1 MTATDDTA
9 PGGTELGGTTAGDA
23 NAAAH
28 TTAGE
33 ARQAVARAVLAAAQ
47 AMYAKGLVEGTAG
60 NVSGRVGDGSFCLT
74 PSSLGYETMRAE
86 DLILVDA
93 GGAVVAGDG
102 HPSSEKAL
110 HLACYRRWAEVG
122 GVVHCHPLYASMFAV
137 ARQSIP
143 AAIEEVV
150 IYIGGDVEVCDYH
163 LTGSDELG
171 DAVAAA
177 LGERS
182 AVLMAN
188 HGLVTVGRDPA
199 DALHAALVVERTAH
213 IVWGARLL
221 GTPGAVPEKVNQ
233 DFAGV
238 YRWIRESTWTGG
250 SGN

>member
-1 MTATDDTA
+1 MNAEDRAA
-9 PGGTELGGTTAGDA
+9 PSRSRQE
-23 NAAAH
+23 AA
-28 TTAGE
+28 
-33 ARQAVARAVLAAAQ
+33 QAVLEAAQ

-60 NVSGRVGDGSFCLT
+60 NVSGRVGDGTFCLT
-74 PSSLGYETMRAE
+74 PSSLGYEVMRTS
-86 DLILVDA
+86 DLIFVDA
-93 GGAVVAGDG
+93 GGDVVAGDG

-110 HLACYRRWAEVG
+110 HLACYRQWSEVG

-137 ARQSIP
+137 ARQTIP

-171 DAVAAA
+171 DAVAAT
-177 LGERS
+177 LGRRS

-221 GTPGAVPEKVNQ
+221 GTPGSVPEKVNQ

-238 YRWIRESTWTGG
+238 YRWVRESSWGG
-250 SGN
+250 EA

>member
-1 MTATDDTA
+1 VNAEDRGA
-9 PGGTELGGTTAGDA
+9 PGRSRQ
-23 NAAAH
+23 
-28 TTAGE
+28 E
-33 ARQAVARAVLAAAQ
+33 AARAVLEAAQ

-60 NVSGRVGDGSFCLT
+60 NVSGRVGDGTFCLT
-74 PSSLGYETMRAE
+74 PSSLGYEAMRTS
-86 DLILVDA
+86 DLIFVDA
-93 GGAVVAGDG
+93 GGDAVAGDG

-110 HLACYRRWAEVG
+110 HLACYRRWSEVG

-137 ARQSIP
+137 ARQTIP

-171 DAVAAA
+171 EAVAAE
-177 LGERS
+177 LGRRS

-221 GTPGAVPEKVNQ
+221 GTPRSVPEQVNQ

-238 YRWIRESTWTGG
+238 YRWVRESTWGG
-250 SGN
+250 EA

>member
-1 MTATDDTA
+1 MNAEDRAA
-9 PGGTELGGTTAGDA
+9 PGRSRQDA
-23 NAAAH
+23 A
-28 TTAGE
+28 
-33 ARQAVARAVLAAAQ
+33 QAVLEAAQ

-60 NVSGRVGDGSFCLT
+60 NVSGRVGDGTLCLT
-74 PSSLGYETMRAE
+74 PSSLGYEAMRTS
-86 DLILVDA
+86 DLIFVDA
-93 GGAVVAGDG
+93 GGDVVAGDG

-110 HLACYRRWAEVG
+110 HLACYRQWSEVG

-137 ARQSIP
+137 ARQTIP

-171 DAVAAA
+171 EAVAAE
-177 LGERS
+177 LGQRS

-221 GTPGAVPEKVNQ
+221 GTPGSVPEKVNQ

-238 YRWIRESTWTGG
+238 YRWVRESTWGG
-250 SGN
+250 EV

>member
-1 MTATDDTA
+1 MNAEDRAA
-9 PGGTELGGTTAGDA
+9 PGRSRQDA
-23 NAAAH
+23 A
-28 TTAGE
+28 
-33 ARQAVARAVLAAAQ
+33 QAVLEAAQ

-60 NVSGRVGDGSFCLT
+60 NVSGRVGDGTFCLT
-74 PSSLGYETMRAE
+74 PSSLGYEAMRAS
-86 DLILVDA
+86 DLIFVDA
-93 GGAVVAGDG
+93 GGDVVAGDG

-110 HLACYRRWAEVG
+110 HLACYRQWSEVG

-137 ARQSIP
+137 ARQTIP

-171 DAVAAA
+171 EAVAAA
-177 LGERS
+177 LGRRS

-188 HGLVTVGRDPA
+188 HGLVTVGSDPA
-199 DALHAALVVERTAH
+199 DALHAALVAERTAH

-221 GTPGAVPEKVNQ
+221 GTPGSVPERVNE

-238 YRWIRESTWTGG
+238 YRWVRESSWGG
-250 SGN
+250 EA

>member
-1 MTATDDTA
+1 MNAEDRA
-9 PGGTELGGTTAGDA
+9 GPGRDRQ
-23 NAAAH
+23 
-28 TTAGE
+28 E
-33 ARQAVARAVLAAAQ
+33 AARAVLEAAQ

-60 NVSGRVGDGSFCLT
+60 NVSGRVGDGTFCLT
-74 PSSLGYETMRAE
+74 PSSLGYEAMRTS
-86 DLILVDA
+86 DLIFVDA
-93 GGAVVAGDG
+93 GGDVVAGDG

-110 HLACYRRWAEVG
+110 HLACYRQWSEVG
-122 GVVHCHPLYASMFAV
+122 GVVHCHPLYDSMFAV
-137 ARQSIP
+137 ARQTIP

-171 DAVAAA
+171 DAVAAE
-177 LGERS
+177 LGRRS

-213 IVWGARLL
+213 IVWGARPL
-221 GTPGAVPEKVNQ
+221 GTPGSVPEKVNQ

-238 YRWIRESTWTGG
+238 YRWVRESSWGG
-250 SGN
+250 EA

>member
-1 MTATDDTA
+1 MNTAEGA
-9 PGGTELGGTTAGDA
+9 AGDPR
-23 NAAAH
+23 AA
-28 TTAGE
+28 T
-33 ARQAVARAVLAAAQ
+33 ARAVLAAAK
-47 AMYAKGLVEGTAG
+47 AMYAKGLVEGSAG
-60 NVSGRVGDGSFCLT
+60 NVSGRAGDGTFCLT
-74 PSSLGYETMRAE
+74 PSSLGYETMTPADLTFVTAE
-86 DLILVDA
+86 
-93 GGAVVAGDG
+93 GTVVAGDG

-110 HLACYRRWAEVG
+110 HLACYARWPEVG

-137 ARQSIP
+137 ARQPVP

-171 DAVAAA
+171 EAVAAA

-188 HGLVTVGRDPA
+188 HGLVTVGKDPA

-221 GTPGAVPEKVNQ
+221 GVPGAVPKKVNE
-233 DFAGV
+233 DFAGI
-238 YRWIRESTWTGG
+238 YRWVRESMWKDDR
-250 SGN
+250 

>member
-1 MTATDDTA
+1 MNAEDRAA
-9 PGGTELGGTTAGDA
+9 PSRSRQEVA
-23 NAAAH
+23 
-28 TTAGE
+28 
-33 ARQAVARAVLAAAQ
+33 QAVLETAQ

-60 NVSGRVGDGSFCLT
+60 NVSGRVGDGTFCLT
-74 PSSLGYETMRAE
+74 PSSLGYEAMRTS
-86 DLILVDA
+86 DLIFVDA
-93 GGAVVAGDG
+93 GGDVMAGDG

-110 HLACYRRWAEVG
+110 HLACYRQWSEVG

-137 ARQSIP
+137 ARQAIP

-171 DAVAAA
+171 EAVAAA
-177 LGERS
+177 LGRRS

-221 GTPGAVPEKVNQ
+221 GTPGSVPEKVNR

-238 YRWIRESTWTGG
+238 YRWVRESSWGEEA
-250 SGN
+250 